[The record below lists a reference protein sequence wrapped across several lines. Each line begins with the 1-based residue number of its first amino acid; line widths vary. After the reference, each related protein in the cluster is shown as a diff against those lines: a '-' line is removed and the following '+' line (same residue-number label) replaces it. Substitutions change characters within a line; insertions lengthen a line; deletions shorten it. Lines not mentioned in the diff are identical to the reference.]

1 MFSID
6 VAAIFS
12 MVFQPEV
19 MGQGQTLDAYAADV
33 TKKHA
38 EPLALSATLH
48 ALNQF
53 QNTTVCSNRLQVS
66 CRRHI
71 MENMFGNLERTIAQK
86 QAA

>member
-1 MFSID
+1 
-6 VAAIFS
+6 
-12 MVFQPEV
+12 MVFQAKV

-48 ALNQF
+48 ALKQF

-71 MENMFGNLERTIAQK
+71 YNGKHFRQLGKDNRTETHS
-86 QAA
+86 